1 MPRTI
6 GLLNVF
12 MNILSSSTVWSPHSS
27 MAPLVEACANAG
39 AFRRA
44 VLVFSKMLADGEAQ
58 PAIQGAQNGPFWDV
72 QS

>member
-1 MPRTI
+1 
-6 GLLNVF
+6 
-12 MNILSSSTVWSPHSS
+12 

-58 PAIQGAQNGPFWDV
+58 PAIQGAQNGPF
-72 QS
+72 